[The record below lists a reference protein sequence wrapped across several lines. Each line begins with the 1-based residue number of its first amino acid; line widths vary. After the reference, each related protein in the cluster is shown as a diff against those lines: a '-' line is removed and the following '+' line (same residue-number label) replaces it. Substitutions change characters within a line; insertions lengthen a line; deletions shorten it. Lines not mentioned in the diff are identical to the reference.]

1 MLHVAVGDPPWN
13 TGMAWVDAMDAFP
26 TRDPAE
32 VDRIVAESLLE
43 LLDQGY
49 IWFFKATGFDDE
61 FRARSED
68 EALPRDEVA
77 VVLTAGRLPPDPNL
91 PATTTAVTLSGS
103 GGGTPQSRRAGP
115 ERQVRLNE
123 VLSFRATSTGEERHS
138 QLVEDD
144 YRIFGRGEH

>member
-91 PATTTAVTLSGS
+91 PATTTAVTLSDS
-103 GGGTPQSRRAGP
+103 GGGTPQSRGADS